1 MGKKVEK
8 TEILGLPL
16 WVVEA
21 EKKGLVRVKVNWK
34 TGKVVIEFTK
44 KFEEILKRLEKWT
57 CGIF

>member
-44 KFEEILKRLEKWT
+44 KFEEILKRLEK
-57 CGIF
+57 

>member
-1 MGKKVEK
+1 VEVMAEEK

-34 TGKVVIEFTK
+34 EGKVIIEFTK
-44 KFEEILKRLEKWT
+44 KFGEILKEMEK
-57 CGIF
+57 